1 MGENIQI
8 IGFLGGLALFLLGIE
23 RLSSGLQRIAGAR
36 FKLLMASF
44 TQNYF
49 KGIITGTAL
58 TSATQSSSA
67 TTVMLVT
74 LVEAGLLS
82 FGKSLAVILGAGI
95 GTTITVQ
102 LIAFHI
108 DNYALLIIF
117 AGLMLSYTKERTLTH
132 KLSKPLIGFGLIFY
146 GMHLMSAAMAPV
158 QEASWFVEIIRQISH
173 PLPGILIGVAFT
185 ALMQSSGAF
194 IGILLI
200 LTTSG
205 SIDLVQSIPLI
216 LGANLG
222 TTITAFIA
230 ALKTSREGFKV
241 ALAHAMIKLSG
252 ILLFVWWM
260 PTFAHLVKT
269 CSQLAVES
277 PEALSSARLI
287 ANAHTLY
294 NILLTL
300 LFVPLIRPLAYGLNK
315 LFPEPAKREVATV
328 ELTSIEG
335 IENTEMALTIARHE
349 TEKFAKHIQTYTKNL
364 LTYFTN
370 TRKDQPH
377 YSPATYENIEE
388 QYNRYHQELLTLS
401 KNNQEEEEINEV
413 FQVLFALKEFY
424 QIARLMHFHLPD
436 ILEEWNEGDFAFSE
450 QGQEE
455 LKEYHTKLQKQ
466 ISRAIEVFQDVD
478 IDKARRMKDKYKKYR
493 TMASE
498 LEEQHFGRIR
508 EDIQVSI
515 ETSSFH
521 LHLLTLI
528 RDMTSHA
535 TNIARLLIRW
545 HQPEN

>member
-1 MGENIQI
+1 MGGTIEI
-8 IGFLGGLALFLLGIE
+8 ISFLGGLALFLLGIE
-23 RLSSGLQRIAGAR
+23 SLSSGLQRIAGAR
-36 FKLLMASF
+36 FKHLMASF

-49 KGIITGTAL
+49 KGIVTGTAL

-102 LIAFHI
+102 LIAFHL

-117 AGLMLSYTKERTLTH
+117 VGLILSYTKERTLTH

-146 GMHLMSAAMAPV
+146 GMHLMSSAMAPL
-158 QEASWFVEIIRQISH
+158 QDSPWFLEIIRQISH
-173 PLPGILIGVAFT
+173 PLPGILIGVVLT

-216 LGANLG
+216 LGSNLG

-230 ALKTSREGFKV
+230 SLKTSREGFKV
-241 ALAHAMIKLSG
+241 ALAHALIKLTG

-260 PTFAHLVKT
+260 PSFAHLVEKIT
-269 CSQLAVES
+269 QLAVENS
-277 PEALSSARLI
+277 EALSPARLI
-287 ANAHTLY
+287 ANAHTVY

-300 LFVPLIRPLAYGLNK
+300 FFVPLIKPLAYGLNK
-315 LFPEPAKREVATV
+315 LLPERASKEVTTI

-335 IENTEMALTIARHE
+335 IENTDMALTISRHE

-364 LTYFTN
+364 LSYFTHTN
-370 TRKDQPH
+370 KDKPH
-377 YSPATYENIEE
+377 YSAATYQNVEE
-388 QYNRYHQELLTLS
+388 QYNKYHQQLLTLS
-401 KNNQEEEEINEV
+401 KNNEVEEEINEV
-413 FQVLFALKEFY
+413 FQVLFTLKEFY

-436 ILEEWNEGDFAFSE
+436 ILEEWNDGDFAFSE

-466 ISRAIEVFQDVD
+466 ISRAIEVFQEVD
-478 IDKARRMKDKYKKYR
+478 IDKAKHMKDKYKKYR
-493 TMASE
+493 AMASE

-508 EDIQVSI
+508 DDIQDSI
-515 ETSSFH
+515 ETSNFH